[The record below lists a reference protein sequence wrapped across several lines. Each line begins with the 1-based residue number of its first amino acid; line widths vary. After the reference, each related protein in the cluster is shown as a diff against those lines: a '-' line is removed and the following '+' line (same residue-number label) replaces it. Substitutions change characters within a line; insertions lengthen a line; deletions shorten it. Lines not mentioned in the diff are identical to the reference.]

1 MDLNAGSN
9 IYTCLEIWLVWT
21 SKSVEPDTV
30 LANNASYSNWQLD
43 LFSVL
48 VLHVCRKLLL
58 NLPFFFFLNL
68 PYINTGLNYIIK
80 CGESTGDAIQ
90 LLEAFKV
97 GTKNGFIEH

>member
-1 MDLNAGSN
+1 MDVNAGSN

-58 NLPFFFFLNL
+58 NLLPIFFFKPTLHKHWSYLHN
-68 PYINTGLNYIIK
+68 K
-80 CGESTGDAIQ
+80 MW
-90 LLEAFKV
+90 
-97 GTKNGFIEH
+97 